1 MVTVVLFVNQVL
13 FTIYALRVR
22 DGDMSYLAIYVP
34 DGWFELADGPVMTW
48 LAEHTPAPEL
58 LAVCALRVPS
68 LFELPLGMLAYLT
81 VLNWLDPSLYRRL
94 TSTTVIALM
103 SASYSIT
110 FGLIEWELHTPYT
123 VQNLALRLL
132 SGIVTVFALRRLGR
146 LPSAPQGSG
155 APRTAA
161 ELLAFA
167 ASTAALGYL
176 VLALYDTVLL
186 YSMGRVGEHVPG
198 AVAAGTVLV
207 AARFAAAR
215 LRRRPA
221 EPVPRGSTPV
231 TAGSAVMLGTVG
243 SGAGASAAGGGAV
256 VLGTVGS
263 GAGAS
268 AAGGGAVVLGTVG
281 SGAGASAAGG
291 GAVVLGT
298 VGSGAG
304 TPVTVGGPV
313 TAGSTG
319 SDGGLLT
326 TRADAGK
333 VTAGPGVGTL
343 TAGMSWWLA
352 LFLVPAL
359 AIRYELGFGSWLL
372 AASAGL
378 LIIGAATA
386 FAIFEVYGSL
396 PRDGRAAAA
405 RRWLLGLVAAGLSAT
420 AAAAVGLAVPAVH
433 PEMRLLSAAALF
445 VLTATVVCAAWDR
458 HHAGEPAR

>member
-1 MVTVVLFVNQVL
+1 MTGTAVALHATVAGSVLVGVPATWRAMRTTAAERSGPARWWCRPGWWLAVVTVVLFVNQVL

-268 AAGGGAVVLGTVG
+268 AAGGGAVV
-281 SGAGASAAGG
+281 
-291 GAVVLGT
+291 
-298 VGSGAG
+298 
-304 TPVTVGGPV
+304 
-313 TAGSTG
+313 
-319 SDGGLLT
+319 
-326 TRADAGK
+326 
-333 VTAGPGVGTL
+333 
-343 TAGMSWWLA
+343 
-352 LFLVPAL
+352 
-359 AIRYELGFGSWLL
+359 
-372 AASAGL
+372 
-378 LIIGAATA
+378 
-386 FAIFEVYGSL
+386 
-396 PRDGRAAAA
+396 
-405 RRWLLGLVAAGLSAT
+405 
-420 AAAAVGLAVPAVH
+420 
-433 PEMRLLSAAALF
+433 
-445 VLTATVVCAAWDR
+445 
-458 HHAGEPAR
+458 